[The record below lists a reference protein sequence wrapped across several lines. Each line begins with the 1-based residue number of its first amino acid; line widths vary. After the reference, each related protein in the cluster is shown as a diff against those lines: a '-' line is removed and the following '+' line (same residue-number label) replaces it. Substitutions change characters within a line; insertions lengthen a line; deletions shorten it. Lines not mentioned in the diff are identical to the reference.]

1 MKKATILV
9 LLSLCALSVRA
20 QNRFH
25 AAVIEP
31 VAPTAETGLVRHPWT
46 GKKVLFIGDS
56 ISDCVASHIVDRHY
70 YDWLSDWLGITAYVP
85 AISGWEMKHVDA
97 EVRMFQETAPGV
109 QPDMICI
116 FLGTNDYNAGIPIG
130 EWYTEAVEEVE
141 AAVGEPKR
149 VFQRLHRTFV
159 YDEGTFKGRINRAV
173 LLLKETFPGTPIT
186 FLTPVHRALFDA
198 GDRNYQP
205 EETWQNR
212 IGLYLDAYIDAIK
225 EAANVWSVNV
235 IDLHAVSGMYPILDE
250 DAALFYKDT
259 VKDRLHPNETGHR
272 RLAEVLLYQS
282 LVLPCR
288 TIIP

>member
-1 MKKATILV
+1 M
-9 LLSLCALSVRA
+9 
-20 QNRFH
+20 
-25 AAVIEP
+25 
-31 VAPTAETGLVRHPWT
+31 
-46 GKKVLFIGDS
+46 
-56 ISDCVASHIVDRHY
+56 DRHY

-85 AISGWEMKHVDA
+85 AISGWEMKHVET

-159 YDEGTFKGRINRAV
+159 YDEGFFKGRINRAV
-173 LLLKETFPGTPIT
+173 RLLKETFPGTPIT

-225 EAANVWSVNV
+225 ASTCTPFPGCIPSWTRMPPYSTR
-235 IDLHAVSGMYPILDE
+235 IR
-250 DAALFYKDT
+250 T
-259 VKDRLHPNETGHR
+259 RTG
-272 RLAEVLLYQS
+272 S
-282 LVLPCR
+282 TR
-288 TIIP
+288 TKPATGAWRKSSSISPSSSPAG

>member
-9 LLSLCALSVRA
+9 LLSLCVLSVRA
-20 QNRFH
+20 QNRFR

-31 VAPTAETGLVRHPWT
+31 AAPTAETGLIRHPWT

-56 ISDCVASHIVDRHY
+56 ISDCIASHIVDRHY

-141 AAVGEPKR
+141 AAQTGFPATPPHV
-149 VFQRLHRTFV
+149 RL
-159 YDEGTFKGRINRAV
+159 
-173 LLLKETFPGTPIT
+173 
-186 FLTPVHRALFDA
+186 
-198 GDRNYQP
+198 
-205 EETWQNR
+205 
-212 IGLYLDAYIDAIK
+212 
-225 EAANVWSVNV
+225 
-235 IDLHAVSGMYPILDE
+235 
-250 DAALFYKDT
+250 
-259 VKDRLHPNETGHR
+259 
-272 RLAEVLLYQS
+272 
-282 LVLPCR
+282 
-288 TIIP
+288 

>member
-1 MKKATILV
+1 M
-9 LLSLCALSVRA
+9 
-20 QNRFH
+20 
-25 AAVIEP
+25 
-31 VAPTAETGLVRHPWT
+31 
-46 GKKVLFIGDS
+46 
-56 ISDCVASHIVDRHY
+56 DRHY

-85 AISGWEMKHVDA
+85 AISGWQMKDVEA
-97 EVRMFQETAPGV
+97 EVRMFQATAPSV

-116 FLGTNDYNAGIPIG
+116 FLGTNDYNSGIPIG

-173 LLLKETFPGTPIT
+173 RLLKETFPGTPIT

-198 GDRNYQP
+198 GDDNYQP

-212 IGLYLDAYIDAIK
+212 IGLYLDAYVDAIK

-250 DAALFYKDT
+250 DAALFYKNTD
-259 VKDRLHPNETGHR
+259 KDRLHPNEAGHR

-288 TIIP
+288 VI